1 MPKEGLLIDF
11 QMPKTRRLVLLAIK
25 EHGALTADQ
34 LAEMLNIST
43 VAVRRHL
50 GNLKNAQF
58 IRYEEVQNGVGRPSY
73 VYSLT
78 ERSQR
83 IFPRNYQELAGDM
96 LNTIK
101 DLYGKKAVEAIFT
114 KRTNKKIRNYRLL
127 VNANTLSGRIEQ
139 LVSLRRADG
148 YMPSWEEAED
158 HSFIINEL
166 NCPIQHVAE
175 GCETACEEDLRI
187 FSDLLDAQVTRVNH
201 MMQGDNA
208 CCYKIVPK

>member
-34 LAEMLNIST
+34 LAEMLNISA

-50 GNLKNAQF
+50 GNLKNTQL
-58 IRYEEVQNGVGRPSY
+58 IQYEEVQNGVGRPSY

-78 ERSQR
+78 ERAQR

-96 LNTIK
+96 LDTIK
-101 DLYGKKAVEAIFT
+101 AMYGKAAVEAIFAR
-114 KRTNKKIRNYRLL
+114 RTNKKIQNYRFL
-127 VNANTLSGRIEQ
+127 VHANTLPERIDQ

-148 YMPSWEEAED
+148 YMSTWKEAEN

-175 GCETACEEDLRI
+175 GCETVCREDLRL
-187 FSDLLDAQVTRVNH
+187 FSDLLDARVTRLNH
-201 MMQGDNA
+201 MVQGDNA
-208 CCYKIVPK
+208 CSYLISPK

>member
-1 MPKEGLLIDF
+1 MPEEGLLIDF

-34 LAEMLNIST
+34 LADMLNIST

-50 GNLKNAQF
+50 DNLQTAQL

-78 ERSQR
+78 DRAQR

-96 LNTIK
+96 LDTIK

-114 KRTNKKIRNYRLL
+114 KRTNKKIQNYRFL
-127 VNANTLSGRIEQ
+127 VNANSLSKRVEQ

-148 YMPSWEEAED
+148 YMSTWEETED
-158 HSFIINEL
+158 HSFIVNEL

-175 GCETACEEDLRI
+175 GCETACREDLRI
-187 FSDLLDAQVTRVNH
+187 FSDLLNAQVTRVNH
-201 MMQGDNA
+201 MVQGDNA
-208 CCYKIVPK
+208 CSYLISPK